1 MAKRTRNVV
10 LAMKKE
16 AVYGTAPT
24 VAGANAI
31 LLQAL
36 THTWLAGN
44 TASRDHIKPFLG
56 NSATVQLD
64 QHTEFNFELEL
75 QSSGTAGTR
84 PVFADLLMACGF
96 AEDITAATDVAYSP
110 VSNDFDSCTAEV
122 NMDGVFQRST
132 GCRGSFGINIAR
144 GAIPKLNFNFMGIY
158 AAPTDAAALTPD
170 FSGFQDPLGPNSTN
184 TPTIT
189 LFGETLC
196 MESLQIDIA
205 NNLVFR
211 DLPGCDPAVEITQRA
226 TSGTIVFQ
234 ATDIATK
241 NWIEAARS
249 RESGALQIIHGT
261 TAGRIVQIDCPK
273 VTLNPPSNQDSD
285 GVWMY
290 SVPLVFEPDA
300 GNDEIVITFK

>member
-44 TASRDHIKPFLG
+44 TASRDHIKPYLG

-84 PVFADLLMACGF
+84 PVYGDLIMACGF
-96 AEDITAATDVAYSP
+96 DETVTAGTDVVYAP
-110 VSNDFDSCTAEV
+110 VSNAFDSCTAEV

-132 GCRGSFGINIAR
+132 GCRGSFSINIAR
-144 GAIPKLNFNFMGIY
+144 GGIPKLPFNFMGIY
-158 AAPTDAAALTPD
+158 AAPSDASALTPD
-170 FSGFQDPLGPNSTN
+170 FSGFMDPLGPNSVN

-189 LFGETLC
+189 LFGEALC
-196 MESLQIDIA
+196 MESLSIDIG

-226 TSGTIVFQ
+226 VSGTIVFE
-234 ATDIATK
+234 ATSIAAK

-261 TAGRIVQIDCPK
+261 TAGHIVQIDCPK

-290 SVPLVFEPDA
+290 SVPLVFEPNT
-300 GNDEIVITFK
+300 GNDEIAITFK